1 MRKSN
6 KMDHFGWRFLPHAA
20 AGAFLGVLG
29 AWAFA
34 MEAPPYFAEGWGEP
48 TIVNAVLIGSSNPA
62 LSNSSQFAFLFTC
75 RVAMTSINGRVQP
88 TAVRREIASRC
99 RSEADKIV
107 LSTPFF
113 AAAWQ
118 VGALGS
124 YILGDWAGLNQRLRH
139 AYAHAPYQNWQAELR
154 IDLVET
160 AAEHVA
166 AEIWP
171 LHLNDLKLLLRYD
184 SGRQFLVPRYLAL
197 QPLQGRIDALLG
209 ELAESDR
216 LRFVALASRAD
227 KERQR
232 NHGN

>member
-1 MRKSN
+1 MHHS
-6 KMDHFGWRFLPHAA
+6 GWGILPHAA
-20 AGAFLGVLG
+20 AGAFLGVFG

-34 MEAPPYFAEGWGEP
+34 MEAPPFFAEGWGEP
-48 TIVNAVLIGSSNPA
+48 TIVDAVLTRSSSPA
-62 LSNSSQFAFLFTC
+62 LSNSSAFAFLFNC
-75 RVAMTSINGRVQP
+75 RVAMTSITGRAQP
-88 TAVRREIASRC
+88 TAVRHEIASRC
-99 RSEADKIV
+99 RSEADNIV

-124 YILGDWAGLNQRLRH
+124 YIMGDWAGLNHRLRY

-154 IDLVET
+154 IDLVEA

-171 LHLNDLKLLLRYD
+171 LHLSDLKLLLQYD
-184 SGRQFLVPRYLAL
+184 SGRRFLVPRYLAL
-197 QPLQGRIDALLG
+197 QPLQERINVLLD

-216 LRFVALASRAD
+216 LRFVALAGRAE
-227 KERQR
+227 KERR
-232 NHGN
+232 RSHGH